1 MLDYV
6 QQDDGVPEQVRSLID
21 KIETAC
27 YESQSEDVI
36 NALWLMFIRT
46 IMIAEECSALDAVEQ
61 VRNNLDAVIAMH
73 SPRH

>member
-27 YESQSEDVI
+27 YESPCEDML
-36 NALWLMFIRT
+36 NALWSLFIRV
-46 IMIAEECSALDAVEQ
+46 IMTGEECSALEAVEQ
-61 VRNNLDAVIAMH
+61 VRNNLDEIIAIH
-73 SPRH
+73 SRRH